1 MAYRK
6 SKGKARRSKKI
17 EPSVMRMTF
26 SVPTDQTGAA
36 SIQCLDLSLAASIAN
51 RRFYR
56 QGINWAVAGIKLT
69 ASGTG
74 NVRTSKI
81 PTSWSVS
88 NAWEKSF
95 RTWQRMNDQVL
106 DENPSIQGKYHDFK
120 VLADSAMAT
129 AAVQQNGSTGI
140 GPFILTPVDSL
151 GNLTQGDYTGAVSPK
166 TEWKYSTIQVPNDP
180 TTGLT
185 QEYSLHIC
193 GPAVPG
199 TSMGLVS
206 GYGLSRSRPVL
217 QDPNTPGASAA
228 GDWMTAIFDDGEQ
241 LEELKTD
248 IIEDNDQPPYAV
260 GSPGGNS
267 EFYPGGG
274 NEFVGLQYV
283 DFSEFTA
290 TTVSGT
296 NHVQGGQY
304 PCGLVRF
311 DIDNDA
317 HASGGFNTLLI
328 QVDLVPGHHR
338 GYLCEPMTDM

>member
-17 EPSVMRMTF
+17 EPAVMRLTF
-26 SVPTDQTGAA
+26 AAETNQTG
-36 SIQCLDLSLAASIAN
+36 SITTQYLDLSLAASIAN

-69 ASGTG
+69 AQGSGI
-74 NVRTSKI
+74 VQTSKL
-81 PTSWSVS
+81 PTTWTVS

-120 VLADSAMAT
+120 IYADETMVGAQ
-129 AAVQQNGSTGI
+129 VKQNGFTGL
-140 GPFILTPVDSL
+140 GPFVLTPVDSL
-151 GNLTQGDYTGAVSPK
+151 GNYTKGDYTGAVSPK

-180 TTGLT
+180 TSGLT
-185 QEYSLHIC
+185 QEYSLHMC
-193 GPAVPG
+193 GPAVAG

-217 QDPNTPGASAA
+217 QDPNTPGATAA

-241 LEELKTD
+241 LEELKAD

-274 NEFVGLQYV
+274 NEFPGLQYIES
-283 DFSEFTA
+283 SEFTA
-290 TTVSGT
+290 TTVSST
-296 NHVQGGQY
+296 NHVQGGQF

-311 DIDNDA
+311 DINNDA
-317 HASGGFNTLLI
+317 HSAGGFSTLLI
-328 QVDLVPGHHR
+328 QVDLVPGDHR
-338 GYLCEPMTDM
+338 GYLCEPMTEM